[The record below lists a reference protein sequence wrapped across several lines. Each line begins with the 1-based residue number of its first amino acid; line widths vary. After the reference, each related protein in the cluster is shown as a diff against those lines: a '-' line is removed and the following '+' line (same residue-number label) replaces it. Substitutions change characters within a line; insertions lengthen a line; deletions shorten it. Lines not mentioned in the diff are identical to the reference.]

1 MLLAKTRPVLKKS
14 FLHSGN
20 NNALLIFKSVE
31 IIVIENDEE
40 GRRKIHNPMYVPVN
54 GLDQLLKLSH
64 KQMEF
69 KILQAI
75 EYQPATNTFTYK
87 GVSEKP
93 AAMVKSQSKKVG
105 FLTPKR

>member
-14 FLHSGN
+14 ILHQGN

-31 IIVIENDEE
+31 IIVIENDED
-40 GRRKIHNPMYVPVN
+40 GKRKIHNPMYVPVN
-54 GLDQLLKLSH
+54 GLDQLLRLSP
-64 KQMEF
+64 KQMEV

-75 EYQPATNTFTYK
+75 EYQPGTNTFTYK
-87 GVSEKP
+87 GISEKP
-93 AAMVKSQSKKVG
+93 LAKSQSKKVG